1 MANISGLKAQVGQ
14 IESIKEIT
22 QAMADIATSQI
33 KQRRAVA
40 ERNIQ
45 YFREIFTLYETV
57 KQIALKTKRYQETQ
71 RAKNGKTAVILLTS
85 NNKFNGDLDVTLT
98 NFFIE
103 QSSLEADPGL
113 IGAEKLVVGVSG
125 QELLRGK
132 HVNFKYTPIK
142 FAKDYPTVTEI
153 DSLVKQVGDY
163 SRVLVYHSRF
173 ITLLNQEPAMTD
185 ITATEELKSSVKP
198 ENIQFLLEPEIGKMI
213 AFFEDQMLLLLL
225 QSIFLESEIAR
236 TAARMISMNQAEQAA
251 EKMLE
256 SQKKSLFHGRKALA
270 NMKIVENFAASY
282 ASGGASS

>member
-33 KQRRAVA
+33 KQRRAIA

-71 RAKNGKTAVILLTS
+71 RAKNGKTAIILLTS
-85 NNKFNGDLDVTLT
+85 NNKFNGDLDVKLT
-98 NFFIE
+98 NYFLE
-103 QSSLEADPGL
+103 QSKGSE
-113 IGAEKLVVGVSG
+113 AEKFVVGISG
-125 QELLRGK
+125 LELLKGK
-132 HVNFKYTPIK
+132 HVNFRYTPIR
-142 FAKDYPTVTEI
+142 FGKDYPTMAEI
-153 DSLVKQVGDY
+153 DSLVKQVTDY
-163 SRVLVYHSRF
+163 TKVLVYHSRF
-173 ITLLNQEPAMTD
+173 ITLLSQEPSMTD
-185 ITATEELKSSVKP
+185 ITATEELKAAVKP
-198 ENIQFLLEPEIGKMI
+198 ENIQFLLEPEIDKMI

-236 TAARMISMNQAEQAA
+236 TAARMVSMNQAEQAA

-270 NMKIVENFAASY
+270 NMKIVENFAASF
-282 ASGGASS
+282 AGGAS